1 MIAAEQRYYSPE
13 EYLELEVNSEERHE
27 YIDGQ
32 IIPMTGGT
40 PNHNQITGNFYA
52 ALNFALKRQPYRV
65 FVTDQ
70 RLWIPK
76 KRIHTYP
83 DVMVVQGQLEFQAGR
98 RDTIA
103 NPLMIA
109 EVLSKSTKS
118 YDRDEKFA
126 AYRTIPSFREYLLID
141 QYTLHVEQYSKTDSN
156 RWIFTEYEDEDG
168 AISLASVPFE
178 IVLADIY
185 DKVDFEDEVVEE
197 IKPAEDAGEV
207 G

>member
-1 MIAAEQRYYSPE
+1 MIIAEEQRHYSPE
-13 EYLELEVNSEERHE
+13 EYLELEVNLEERHE

-40 PNHNQITGNFYA
+40 PNHNQIAGNFYA

-83 DVMVVQGQLEFQAGR
+83 DVMVVNSPLEFVEGR
-98 RDTIA
+98 RDTIT

-109 EVLSKSTKS
+109 EVLSKSTKA

-126 AYRTIPSFREYLLID
+126 AYRTIPSFGEYILID
-141 QYTLHVEQYSKTDSN
+141 QYRMHVEQYCKTDN
-156 RWIFTEYEDEDG
+156 NKWIFSEYEDGDVML
-168 AISLASVPFE
+168 SLASFSFQ

-185 DKVDFEDEVVEE
+185 DNVDFNAEE
-197 IKPAEDAGEV
+197 
-207 G
+207 